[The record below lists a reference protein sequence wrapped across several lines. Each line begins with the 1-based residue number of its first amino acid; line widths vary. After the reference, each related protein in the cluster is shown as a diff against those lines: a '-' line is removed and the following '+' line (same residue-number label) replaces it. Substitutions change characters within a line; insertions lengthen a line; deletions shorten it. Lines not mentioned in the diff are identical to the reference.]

1 MEEEETRFFR
11 YKNILIE
18 AVCCCPTTAT
28 TTTTTLQCRFGIR
41 FILYICIIYTCVSD
55 IACIHTYGTH
65 CASTHTNTRINLKLR
80 AAATTTTTTSFLPLR
95 GKTLRE
101 RELQLRDTRRE
112 QTKESV
118 KATAVAAADVFIYK
132 IRPPAPTS
140 IPRRIQ
146 STCINIRPGIA
157 RIYAH
162 VFVYQTTME
171 SIEEYKSFY
180 GCTRRKRASQR
191 EGRNIRGAFAVLHG
205 RRKEMSRSRSER
217 RQKNANM
224 YRIIFQRFSRA
235 TAVAVGTTVAFFNFG
250 AAKGAK
256 KKEAKDSARCE
267 LSRCIVY
274 YIPLCAHI
282 KPTISD
288 CEGLLEQGSERG
300 ELSKG
305 FKVKNLQKNIREICK
320 CCAVCVKNK
329 TRGQN
334 KYGLMAHLG
343 PAKAPLEIVSIDMIG
358 GFGGSRS
365 TKRYLHLLVDH
376 FTRYAWITTS
386 KTQNSKD
393 FIKLLQVDLKPT
405 IAVTAAQAAKLPEK
419 RKGEDIEANKDL
431 KKAKLETKALKAKR
445 PGFTDERYN
454 ETSYYIE
461 NGLRK
466 VYPYYF
472 TFTTFTKGRWVGE
485 KILEVFAREF
495 RAHPAEEYERCIRAG
510 TLTVNYQKVDVDYR
524 LRHNDLLA
532 NVVHRHEVPVTSE
545 PITVIHMDEDVV
557 VVNKPAS
564 IPVHPCGRYRH
575 NTVVFILAKEYGL
588 KNLRTIHRLD
598 RLTSGILL
606 FGRTPKKARQMEHQI
621 RNRQVKK
628 QYVCRVEGEFP
639 EEEIVCSEPIEV
651 VSYKIG
657 VCKVS
662 EKGKDCLTK
671 FKRLSYNGQTSVVLC
686 KPQTGRMHQIRVH
699 LQYLGYPV
707 CNDPL
712 YNHTVF
718 GPVKGKGGMIGKSDE
733 ELVKDLI
740 GIHNA
745 ENWLGMDGDS
755 EMSLFK
761 TTKLELDD
769 RLPSSDKE
777 GSPSST
783 PSLNDEE
790 QQQQQVQST
799 SSPSSQD
806 QSATSTTSTSTS
818 TSTVQQQQQTP
829 QPSLKVT
836 VGTQTGSEPPDSIFS
851 NDKVTVDQHCYECK
865 VKYRDPKPSDLVMY
879 LHAWRYCGPG
889 WEYET
894 PLPAWAASDWAPAAS
909 GDEQQR

>member
-1 MEEEETRFFR
+1 MKLLLIIKKLALEEFNFQNIKQCQKQVYLLSVTKWVHYKKQSMPGSAMVETETPSQVSTNRGTQFGNARQLDPSDSIFVFKDTFSDYEEPSLDNDNDDD
-11 YKNILIE
+11 KVE
-18 AVCCCPTTAT
+18 
-28 TTTTTLQCRFGIR
+28 
-41 FILYICIIYTCVSD
+41 
-55 IACIHTYGTH
+55 
-65 CASTHTNTRINLKLR
+65 LK
-80 AAATTTTTTSFLPLR
+80 PLR
-95 GKTLRE
+95 E
-101 RELQLRDTRRE
+101 
-112 QTKESV
+112 
-118 KATAVAAADVFIYK
+118 
-132 IRPPAPTS
+132 TS
-140 IPRRIQ
+140 I
-146 STCINIRPGIA
+146 
-157 RIYAH
+157 
-162 VFVYQTTME
+162 
-171 SIEEYKSFY
+171 
-180 GCTRRKRASQR
+180 
-191 EGRNIRGAFAVLHG
+191 AV
-205 RRKEMSRSRSER
+205 
-217 RQKNANM
+217 
-224 YRIIFQRFSRA
+224 
-235 TAVAVGTTVAFFNFG
+235 
-250 AAKGAK
+250 
-256 KKEAKDSARCE
+256 
-267 LSRCIVY
+267 
-274 YIPLCAHI
+274 
-282 KPTISD
+282 
-288 CEGLLEQGSERG
+288 
-300 ELSKG
+300 
-305 FKVKNLQKNIREICK
+305 
-320 CCAVCVKNK
+320 
-329 TRGQN
+329 
-334 KYGLMAHLG
+334 
-343 PAKAPLEIVSIDMIG
+343 PAQP
-358 GFGGSRS
+358 
-365 TKRYLHLLVDH
+365 
-376 FTRYAWITTS
+376 
-386 KTQNSKD
+386 
-393 FIKLLQVDLKPT
+393 P
-405 IAVTAAQAAKLPEK
+405 KLPEK
-419 RKGEDIEANKDL
+419 RKAEDTDASKDL

-454 ETSYYIE
+454 ETSYYVE

-575 NTVVFILAKEYGL
+575 NTVVFILAKEYNL

-621 RNRQVKK
+621 RNRQVQK

-662 EKGKDCLTK
+662 DKGKDCVTK
-671 FKRLSYNGQTSVVLC
+671 FKRLSYNGKSSVVLC

-707 CNDPL
+707 VNDPL
-712 YNHTVF
+712 YNHVVF
-718 GPVKGKGGMIGKSDE
+718 GPHKGKGGNIGKTDE

-761 TTKLELDD
+761 PKLDLDD
-769 RLPSSDKE
+769 RIPSDKE

-783 PSLNDEE
+783 PSLSEDD
-790 QQQQQVQST
+790 QQQQLQ
-799 SSPSSQD
+799 P
-806 QSATSTTSTSTS
+806 A
-818 TSTVQQQQQTP
+818 QQQTQP
-829 QPSLKVT
+829 QPQSQPAQSLKVT
-836 VGTQTGSEPPDSIFS
+836 VGTQTGSEPPDSTFS
-851 NDKVTVDQHCYECK
+851 NDKVTVDSHCYECK

-879 LHAWRYCGPG
+879 LHAWRYSGPG

-894 PLPAWAASDWAPAAS
+894 PLPAWAASDWSTPV
-909 GDEQQR
+909 DQ

>member
-1 MEEEETRFFR
+1 MRKFNLLLKVVKKQVSEYLYNRSSSNKR
-11 YKNILIE
+11 Q
-18 AVCCCPTTAT
+18 
-28 TTTTTLQCRFGIR
+28 LQI
-41 FILYICIIYTCVSD
+41 
-55 IACIHTYGTH
+55 
-65 CASTHTNTRINLKLR
+65 
-80 AAATTTTTTSFLPLR
+80 LPLSVTKWIKSKS
-95 GKTLRE
+95 GFTLSSAMVETKTPAEISSDRQTQFGNA
-101 RELQLRDTRRE
+101 RQLDPSDSIFVFKDTLSDYE
-112 QTKESV
+112 E
-118 KATAVAAADVFIYK
+118 
-132 IRPPAPTS
+132 PP
-140 IPRRIQ
+140 
-146 STCINIRPGIA
+146 
-157 RIYAH
+157 
-162 VFVYQTTME
+162 
-171 SIEEYKSFY
+171 
-180 GCTRRKRASQR
+180 
-191 EGRNIRGAFAVLHG
+191 
-205 RRKEMSRSRSER
+205 
-217 RQKNANM
+217 
-224 YRIIFQRFSRA
+224 
-235 TAVAVGTTVAFFNFG
+235 
-250 AAKGAK
+250 
-256 KKEAKDSARCE
+256 
-267 LSRCIVY
+267 
-274 YIPLCAHI
+274 
-282 KPTISD
+282 SD
-288 CEGLLEQGSERG
+288 NE
-300 ELSKG
+300 
-305 FKVKNLQKNIREICK
+305 
-320 CCAVCVKNK
+320 
-329 TRGQN
+329 
-334 KYGLMAHLG
+334 
-343 PAKAPLEIVSIDMIG
+343 
-358 GFGGSRS
+358 
-365 TKRYLHLLVDH
+365 
-376 FTRYAWITTS
+376 
-386 KTQNSKD
+386 
-393 FIKLLQVDLKPT
+393 VDLKPLRETT
-405 IAVTAAQAAKLPEK
+405 IAVPPQPPKIAVK
-419 RKGEDIEANKDL
+419 RKAEDADASKDL

-454 ETSYYIE
+454 ETSYYVE

-575 NTVVFILAKEYGL
+575 NTVVFILAKEYNL

-621 RNRQVKK
+621 RNRQVQK

-639 EEEIVCSEPIEV
+639 EEEIVCSEAIEV

-662 EKGKDCLTK
+662 DKGKDCITK
-671 FKRLSYNGQTSVVLC
+671 FKRLSYNGKSSVVLC

-707 CNDPL
+707 VNDPL
-712 YNHTVF
+712 YNHVVF
-718 GPVKGKGGMIGKSDE
+718 GPHKGKGGNIGKTDE
-733 ELVKDLI
+733 ELVRDLI

-761 TTKLELDD
+761 PKLDLDD
-769 RLPSSDKE
+769 RIPSDKE

-783 PSLNDEE
+783 PSLSEDDQQQP
-790 QQQQQVQST
+790 QQQQQ
-799 SSPSSQD
+799 
-806 QSATSTTSTSTS
+806 
-818 TSTVQQQQQTP
+818 QQQQQQAQQSQP
-829 QPSLKVT
+829 QQQPEVQKSMKVT
-836 VGTQTGSEPPDSIFS
+836 VGTQTGSEPPDSTFA
-851 NDKVTVDQHCYECK
+851 NEKVTVDPHCYECK

-894 PLPAWAASDWAPAAS
+894 PLPAWAASDWQPTE
-909 GDEQQR
+909 EQQR